1 MTSLNLKSI
10 LSAALAVAGL
20 AAGSAVAGPTVDVF
34 LKAYDSANSG
44 AGAEL
49 AMLADASGLRFTAGS
64 LHKID
69 GKGGATFDS
78 AENVWVIDLDAD
90 LASVPGYFLLKF
102 GLPKLDTE
110 KDDGSSAGGGKGAD
124 KAKLPKKAAEPGK
137 PQEDKFN
144 TGLDSY
150 VFRNTGELTQLV
162 WRNSDVNFLTG
173 GDCTT
178 RANDGPCNIDRLS
191 HISWVAGPAPGGE
204 VPEPASLAL
213 LGAGLAAIAVRRR
226 RA

>member
-1 MTSLNLKSI
+1 MTSSNLKSI
-10 LSAALAVAGL
+10 LIAALAVAGL
-20 AAGSAVAGPTVDVF
+20 AASNAMAGPTHDVF

-49 AMLADASGLRFTAGS
+49 GMLGDAAGLRFAEGS

-69 GKGGATFDS
+69 GKAGATFD
-78 AENVWVIDLDAD
+78 AAGNVWVIDLGAD

-102 GLPKLDTE
+102 GLPKLDS
-110 KDDGSSAGGGKGAD
+110 DSSAGKGAD
-124 KAKLPKKAAEPGK
+124 QARHSKKADAAGQ

-150 VFRNTGELTQLV
+150 VFRNTDALTQLV
-162 WRNSDVNFLTG
+162 WRNSDVNFLSG

-191 HISWVAGPAPGGE
+191 HVSWVAGPAPRGE

-213 LGAGLAAIAVRRR
+213 FGAGAGIAAIALRRR